1 MSDRLKA
8 YARAGVDV
16 DLGNQVKA
24 GLGALLKKTQRP
36 EVLGKIGGFGGLF
49 SASFPKMKEP
59 VLVASIDGVG
69 TKIKVA
75 VLMNQHDTLGED
87 LVHHCVNDIAVLG
100 AEPLF
105 FLDYMASERLDP
117 HRFKQLVTGMARGCQ
132 NAGCALI
139 GGETAQMPGIYHGND
154 YDLVGTIVG
163 VVDRAKI
170 IDGTSIRP
178 GDVVI
183 GLPSSGL
190 HTNGYSLAR
199 EILFNQLNLRLSVKS
214 DGLRAPLGV
223 ELLKVHTLYLP
234 HIRKVRAKVK
244 IKGMAHITGGGL
256 MDNIP
261 RVLPETCDAEIT
273 LGSWTV
279 PPLFRLLA
287 NAARISNEELH
298 QVFNM
303 GIGMVLIVSAKD
315 APATLKLSR
324 GKVIGQIVK
333 GTGKVILHET
343 KRKSKPAS

>member
-16 DLGNQVKA
+16 DLGNKVKA
-24 GLGALLKKTQRP
+24 GLGAIVKSTHRP

-49 SASFPKMKEP
+49 SGTFPKMKDP

-75 VLMNQHDTLGED
+75 VLMNRHDTIGED
-87 LVHHCVNDIAVLG
+87 LVNHCVNDIAVLG

-105 FLDYMASERLDP
+105 FLDYMASERLEPD
-117 HRFKQLVTGMARGCQ
+117 RFHDLISGMTRGCKK
-132 NAGCALI
+132 AGCALI

-170 IDGTSIRP
+170 IDGSKIRA
-178 GDVVI
+178 GDAII

-199 EILFNQLNLRLSVKS
+199 EILFNQLNLRLTARA
-214 DGLRAPLGV
+214 DGLRATLGE

-234 HIRKVRAKVK
+234 QIRKVRAALEV
-244 IKGMAHITGGGL
+244 KGMAHITGGGL
-256 MDNIP
+256 IDNIP
-261 RVLPETCDAEIT
+261 RVLPEGLDAEIK
-273 LGSWTV
+273 LGTWTV
-279 PPLFRLLA
+279 PPLFRLLST
-287 NAARISNEELH
+287 AAKVGPEELH

-303 GIGMVLIVSAKD
+303 GIGMVLIVAEKHAAQAAKL
-315 APATLKLSR
+315 AG
-324 GKVIGQIVK
+324 GKIIGQITKGSKTVK
-333 GTGKVILHET
+333 LVGSK
-343 KRKSKPAS
+343 KKSVL